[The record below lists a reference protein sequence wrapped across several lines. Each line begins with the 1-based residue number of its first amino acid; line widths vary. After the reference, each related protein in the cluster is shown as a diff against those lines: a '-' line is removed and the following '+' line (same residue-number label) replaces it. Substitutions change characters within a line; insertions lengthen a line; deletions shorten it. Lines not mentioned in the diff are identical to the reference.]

1 MNWDLYLA
9 FISAAVALT
18 LMPGPDNIF
27 VLTESISRGAKRG
40 VSLSAGLASGVMVHT
55 FLAATGIALLLYEF
69 PQIAVAIRAAGTLYL
84 VYIAFLV
91 WQDRANQMAINTAK
105 NPLKQPNFWKSFG
118 KGFLMNVLNPKVT
131 LFFLALLPQF
141 VDPNA
146 AGSSFMQ
153 MFIMGLTFMLQAFVL
168 FSVIA
173 LVAGRLHRFLSA
185 PNFWLYTAW
194 LQVVVLLL
202 IAGGLWFL

>member
-69 PQIAVAIRAAGTLYL
+69 PQIALAIRAAGTVYL
-84 VYIAFLV
+84 VYIAYLV
-91 WQDRANQMAINTAK
+91 WQDRANAK
-105 NPLKQPNFWKSFG
+105 SLDFAKDPLSRPSFWKSFG

-141 VDPNA
+141 VDPDA
-146 AGSSFMQ
+146 ASSSFIQ
-153 MFIMGLTFMLQAFVL
+153 MLIMGLTFMLQAFLL

-173 LVAGRLHRFLSA
+173 LLAGRLHSFLSA
-185 PNFWLYTAW
+185 PKFWLYTAW
-194 LQVVVLLL
+194 MQIVVLLL